1 MMPRIPLWLVRCA
14 EETASSLPR
23 PDEPGCRTVPV
34 EACGRRESRARRSTN
49 QPSGARIRGSE
60 RTAGQ
65 QHITRSR
72 GYRRSVEEQAMV
84 TVGVDIAKVTLEAA
98 AWQDGRALRLGTFE
112 QTAAGWAALRDAVA
126 ALRVSPTGR
135 GRDPGTDPE
144 PVAIGL
150 APTGGYE
157 LAFALWARQQ
167 DGWQVQRPTPARVRS
182 WARSQGWRAKTDR
195 QAGCAPARALR
206 RQRSADVASLAT
218 AGQRV
223 QRVQP
228 VQRVGATA
236 ASARRRDGL
245 AATGTATARPTGGP
259 AGCLDHAGC
268 PTT

>member
-65 QHITRSR
+65 QHIIRSR

-126 ALRVSPTGR
+126 ALRVSPTGI

-144 PVAIGL
+144 PVAIVL
-150 APTGGYE
+150 EPTGGYE
-157 LAFALWARQQ
+157 VGLALWAAQQ
-167 DGWQVQRPTPARVRS
+167 GRWPGRRPHPAPVHVR
-182 WARSQGWRAKTDR
+182 
-195 QAGCAPARALR
+195 
-206 RQRSADVASLAT
+206 
-218 AGQRV
+218 
-223 QRVQP
+223 
-228 VQRVGATA
+228 
-236 ASARRRDGL
+236 ARRHGL
-245 AATGTATARPTGGP
+245 AGP
-259 AGCLDHAGC
+259 DQPHDSL
-268 PTT
+268 

>member
-1 MMPRIPLWLVRCA
+1 MMPRLALWLVRCA

-23 PDEPGCRTVPV
+23 PDEPGCRTVAV
-34 EACGRRESRARRSTN
+34 EACGRRQSRARRSTS

-126 ALRVSPTGR
+126 ALRVSPTGI

-144 PVAIGL
+144 PVAIVL
-150 APTGGYE
+150 EPTGGEE
-157 LAFALWARQQ
+157 LALSLWARAP
-167 DGWQVQRPTPARVRS
+167 DGSPVGSPHPARV
-182 WARSQGWRAKTDR
+182 
-195 QAGCAPARALR
+195 PARAR
-206 RQRSADVASLAT
+206 T
-218 AGQRV
+218 H
-223 QRVQP
+223 
-228 VQRVGATA
+228 
-236 ASARRRDGL
+236 GL
-245 AATGTATARPTGGP
+245 CGHDT
-259 AGCLDHAGC
+259 
-268 PTT
+268 